1 MNVDRDF
8 AKRWQN
14 NTVERTELQLEVIR
28 DLPRAKREFKRS
40 GGRVYEC
47 PPCEFTKQQSRTLT
61 V

>member
-1 MNVDRDF
+1 MDLDRDF

-14 NTVERTELQLEVIR
+14 NAPERTELQLEVIR

-47 PPCEFTKQQSRTLT
+47 PPCKHTER
-61 V
+61 VVRV